1 MKKLVII
8 FSSVFLLL
16 FAAVALLK
24 FQRAEQVTG
33 ETAGGLGTIEK
44 EHIQQFWQHYRGATK
59 HRIAGDLTAAIDAY
73 SQALTLNDN
82 HEDALYYLG
91 NMYWELG
98 SYRAAETA
106 WQRLVRV
113 NPDSPRGHL
122 RLGDLYL
129 CFENKVL
136 FNIDAAEREYERAFK
151 INREET
157 GSLLR
162 LGQLALIR
170 GRLTEAQ
177 GYFEAVLGTNDRS
190 LEAQFLR
197 GYIAW
202 KQGFLA
208 VAATRFG
215 LAARYSRPADT
226 SHGNL
231 GEGASKSG
239 HPLTVSRR
247 SDCRIFSRYL
257 ADLAQLQPPI
267 PADLVE
273 RSYQDLDA
281 LLQRIRTQ
289 AES

>member
-24 FQRAEQVTG
+24 LQRAEQVTG
-33 ETAGGLGTIEK
+33 DSAGGLGAIEK

-59 HRIAGDLTAAIDAY
+59 HRITGDLTAAIDAY

-177 GYFEAVLGTNDRS
+177 GYFEAVLGANDRS
-190 LEAQFLR
+190 LEAQFLS

-215 LAARYSRPADT
+215 LAVQYSQPADT
-226 SHGNL
+226 SRGNL
-231 GEGASKSG
+231 GEGATKSG
-239 HPLTVSRR
+239 RPLTVSSR

-257 ADLAQLQPPI
+257 ADLAEMQPPI
-267 PADLVE
+267 PAELVD

-289 AES
+289 ADS

>member
-24 FQRAEQVTG
+24 LQRAEQVTG
-33 ETAGGLGTIEK
+33 DSAGGLGAIEK

-59 HRIAGDLTAAIDAY
+59 HRIAGELTAAIDAY
-73 SQALTLNDN
+73 SQALTLNEK
-82 HEDALYYLG
+82 HEDTLYYLG

-98 SYRAAETA
+98 NYRAAESA
-106 WQRLVRV
+106 WKRLVQV

-129 CFENKVL
+129 CFENKAL
-136 FNIDAAEREYERAFK
+136 FNIAAAEREYERAFK

-170 GRLTEAQ
+170 GRLGEAQ

-190 LEAQFLR
+190 LEAQYLS

-202 KQGFLA
+202 KHRFLVA
-208 VAATRFG
+208 AATRLG
-215 LAARYSRPADT
+215 LAVQYSQTADT
-226 SHGNL
+226 SRGNL
-231 GEGASKSG
+231 GEGATKSG
-239 HPLTVSRR
+239 RPLTVSSR

-281 LLQRIRTQ
+281 LLQRIRKQ

>member
-24 FQRAEQVTG
+24 LQRAEQVTG
-33 ETAGGLGTIEK
+33 DTAGGLGAIEK
-44 EHIQQFWQHYRGATK
+44 EHIQQFWQLYRGATK
-59 HRIAGDLTAAIDAY
+59 YRIAGELTAAIDAY
-73 SQALTLNDN
+73 SRALALNDK
-82 HEDALYYLG
+82 HEDTLYYLG

-177 GYFEAVLGTNDRS
+177 GYFEAVLGANDRS

-231 GEGASKSG
+231 GEWATKSG

-257 ADLAQLQPPI
+257 ADLAEMQPPI
-267 PADLVE
+267 PAELVD

-289 AES
+289 ADS